1 MIRFAG
7 VGVAVVGV
15 FSYAAWLK
23 LGMPTQREERG
34 SEHPRR
40 CARMRRAVRR
50 RASSRPKEKAT
61 SRIQGLN
68 SQLSGL
74 HGAGFATESLL
85 IATLGG
91 PVNVDNVN
99 VSVLPIKPLRT
110 VLEFLEC
117 GQCGVVSR
125 MGSAASAKVAGAST
139 KDLKEV
145 ANGMSEDERQKLLA
159 AIAQLESESAP
170 AAQSLEA
177 ILGQYNAHASD
188 GDWGSYS
195 ITVTI
200 KADASMMMYTSS
212 CDFRDSPET
221 ITTTEGSGALE
232 GEILTFTSTKVCKE
246 QQGTGAM
253 EPKTKDETETY
264 KFKLQPDG
272 SLAMLRKDGTV
283 DEIQGGYGGDPKPAI
298 LRRR

>member
-1 MIRFAG
+1 
-7 VGVAVVGV
+7 
-15 FSYAAWLK
+15 
-23 LGMPTQREERG
+23 
-34 SEHPRR
+34 
-40 CARMRRAVRR
+40 
-50 RASSRPKEKAT
+50 
-61 SRIQGLN
+61 
-68 SQLSGL
+68 
-74 HGAGFATESLL
+74 
-85 IATLGG
+85 
-91 PVNVDNVN
+91 
-99 VSVLPIKPLRT
+99 
-110 VLEFLEC
+110 
-117 GQCGVVSR
+117 

-298 LRRR
+298 LRR